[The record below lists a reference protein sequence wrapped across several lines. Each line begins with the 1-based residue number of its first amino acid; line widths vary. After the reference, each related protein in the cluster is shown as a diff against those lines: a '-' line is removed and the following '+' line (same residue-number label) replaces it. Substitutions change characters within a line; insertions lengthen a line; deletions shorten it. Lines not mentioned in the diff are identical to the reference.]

1 MVAPFPSEAMPRI
14 LLPLL
19 TLLAL
24 LTSGA
29 GGDAPAQL
37 LTVADGDGGVGAGM
51 HGGTGQDDG
60 GGRGRAS
67 MQVTNK

>member
-1 MVAPFPSEAMPRI
+1 MVAPFSEAMPQT

-37 LTVADGDGGVGAGM
+37 LTVTDGDGGVGAGM
-51 HGGTGQDDG
+51 HGDVGQDDS

-67 MQVTNK
+67 MQVINK